1 MQNPHRVYPLFF
13 LQHLMEILRKARL
26 DSQML
31 EFFPP
36 QASIGIVSC
45 LVCGG
50 CGALVWVLPALP
62 DT

>member
-1 MQNPHRVYPLFF
+1 MRCL